1 MPKGT
6 SFDFEPVAFAAGC
19 GKLLVFVKQFLTCLV
34 IALLVGCASTK
45 TRPVP
50 LSLAD
55 IMSMSKAG
63 LSDVEIIQRVE
74 DTRTVF
80 KLTAD
85 DVVRLRNEGV
95 SNDVVTYLLDTYT
108 RAAMAEQR
116 RRDSDEIRSQW
127 GFYYGHPYWW

>member
-1 MPKGT
+1 MKQ
-6 SFDFEPVAFAAGC
+6 
-19 GKLLVFVKQFLTCLV
+19 LLTYLAIV
-34 IALLVGCASTK
+34 LLVGCATAK
-45 TRPVP
+45 PRPTP

-63 LSDVEIIQRVE
+63 LSDGEIIQRVE
-74 DTRTVF
+74 DTHSVF

-95 SNDVVTYLLDTYT
+95 SNGVVTYLLDNYT

-127 GFYYGHPYWW
+127 GFYYGHPYW

>member
-1 MPKGT
+1 M
-6 SFDFEPVAFAAGC
+6 
-19 GKLLVFVKQFLTCLV
+19 
-34 IALLVGCASTK
+34 LVGCASTK

-63 LSDVEIIQRVE
+63 LSDTEIIQRVE

-95 SNDVVTYLLDTYT
+95 SNGAVTYMLDTYT
-108 RAAMAEQR
+108 RAAMDEQR

-127 GFYYGHPYWW
+127 GFYYGRPYW